1 MKRQKRYLTAEM
13 ALQDITKAHKKIA
26 KLKSQA
32 ATLDADA
39 EVAKLMGNQS
49 SFEVA
54 SDEAEAIW
62 KKVERMETTRLRR
75 LQNTLAA
82 LQTKA
87 MFGEEG
93 VVLQRV

>member
-13 ALQDITKAHKKIA
+13 VLQDITKAHKKIA

-54 SDEAEAIW
+54 SDEAETIW

-82 LQTKA
+82 FQTKP